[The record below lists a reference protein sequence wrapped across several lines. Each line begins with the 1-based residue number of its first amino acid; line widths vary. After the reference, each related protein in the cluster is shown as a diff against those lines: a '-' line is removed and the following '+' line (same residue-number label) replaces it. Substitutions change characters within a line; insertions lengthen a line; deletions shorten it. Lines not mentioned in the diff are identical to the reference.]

1 MDPGSASAGAVAP
14 SGLPGTTP
22 LLLKQ
27 ARSPSAARNDD
38 QARTT
43 KRGRLSERLRSRDT
57 ICPSVV
63 CSFDPPQDRGRR
75 EDRVLVAP
83 AVRVRKKST
92 RQNHR
97 YEPKQPAFPARVG
110 YGLYA
115 LSLGT
120 GVLAP
125 IARALVAPQA
135 WHQHRDAGTT
145 RLHRPRCAVRRR
157 TDSSPRH
164 HRVHRISSPTLVTIA
179 KRPSSSGRDVRKC
192 ELDLPD
198 ATSGI
203 FRANGLATAM
213 RLMRRGKL
221 VFCAQTAR
229 CPTDGATRFFCAPL
243 CVEHHLQCRRHPG
256 LLLLFRHLA

>member
-1 MDPGSASAGAVAP
+1 M
-14 SGLPGTTP
+14 
-22 LLLKQ
+22 
-27 ARSPSAARNDD
+27 
-38 QARTT
+38 
-43 KRGRLSERLRSRDT
+43 
-57 ICPSVV
+57 
-63 CSFDPPQDRGRR
+63 
-75 EDRVLVAP
+75 
-83 AVRVRKKST
+83 
-92 RQNHR
+92 
-97 YEPKQPAFPARVG
+97 G

-125 IARALVAPQA
+125 IACALVAPQA

-157 TDSSPRH
+157 TNSSPRH

-221 VFCAQTAR
+221 VFAR
-229 CPTDGATRFFCAPL
+229 
-243 CVEHHLQCRRHPG
+243 RRHAARPMAQRA
-256 LLLLFRHLA
+256 FWRPAVCRTSPSMQTSPRVAVTISAPCVR